1 MTVLPEHKTDF
12 DRRREALFLHL
23 QMWPTRSGNLLV
35 AGYPFR
41 FKGDR
46 AISGN
51 VIVTREEWQKNYG
64 REAS

>member
-1 MTVLPEHKTDF
+1 MTGLPEHKTDF

-23 QMWPTRSGNLLV
+23 RKWPTRSGTHLV
-35 AGYPFR
+35 NGYPFR
-41 FKGDR
+41 FTRER

-64 REAS
+64 KEAS